1 MITRFFSKSKPIHFV
16 IIVLLTF
23 AVYMK
28 TRISTAD
35 DALSLIF
42 ILEQISFYAIILL
55 SFFVLDFLVS
65 KNNLTKNNNYK
76 ILLFGLFLIILPI
89 TFQTNNV
96 LIANLFILLAIRRT
110 ISLRSNLNVKKK
122 LFDAGFWVGIAT
134 LFYFWSI
141 LFFSLVFVALIVYS
155 LASVK
160 NWIIPLIG
168 ILTVAVILISYLI
181 IIDYDLIELSSYLES
196 TSFDFTKYNYLN
208 LILGITIL
216 TSLGLWSLFFY
227 IKNLKIK
234 TKRRRRSHVLIIN
247 ALIISV
253 ILVLIVPN
261 KNGSEFIFMFAPL
274 SIIMANYLESIKE
287 GWFAELFIWILILTP
302 ISTLFL

>member
-1 MITRFFSKSKPIHFV
+1 MITRFFSTSKPIHFV

>member
-1 MITRFFSKSKPIHFV
+1 MITRFFSTSKPIHFV

-181 IIDYDLIELSSYLES
+181 IIDYDLIELLSYLES

-216 TSLGLWSLFFY
+216 TSLGLWSLFFF

>member
-1 MITRFFSKSKPIHFV
+1 MTFAIFMITR
-16 IIVLLTF
+16 
-23 AVYMK
+23 
-28 TRISTAD
+28 ISSAD
-35 DALSLIF
+35 GNLSLIF
-42 ILEQISFYAIILL
+42 ILEQSAYYILILL
-55 SFFVLDFLVS
+55 SLFVLDFLAS
-65 KNNLTKNNNYK
+65 KNNLTKRNNYK
-76 ILLFGLFLIILPI
+76 ILLFGIFLIILPL
-89 TFQTNNV
+89 TFQTNNL
-96 LIANLFILLAIRRT
+96 LIANVFILFALRRI
-110 ISLRSNLNVKKK
+110 ISLRTNLNVKKK
-122 LFDAGFWVGIAT
+122 LLDAGFWIGIAS
-134 LFYFWSI
+134 LFYFWCI
-141 LFFSLVFVALIVYS
+141 LFFPLIILALIVYS
-155 LASVK
+155 LTSVK
-160 NWIIPLIG
+160 NSIIPLIG

-196 TSFDFTKYNYLN
+196 TSYDFTKYNYLN

-216 TSLGLWSLFFY
+216 ISLGLWSLFFF

-287 GWFAELFIWILILTP
+287 GWFAELFVWILILTP